1 MPDAIAARPARD
13 DSVLT
18 ALHQERL
25 EIVRDALVASGA
37 RRVMDLGCGSGAL
50 LSLLLAEPRF
60 ERILA
65 MDASATALQVVRG
78 EVLAGHADHARRVE
92 LIHGSWT
99 EAHTRCVGYQAAAL
113 VETIEHLDPRDLSRM
128 ERTVFEAY
136 QLGCIILTTP
146 NGDYN
151 SVLGMAPGEK
161 RDPDHRFE
169 WPRARFRKWCRGI
182 AGRNG
187 YTVGFAGIGDEDPDH
202 GTPTQMAT
210 FRKIQ
215 DRPSAA

>member
-1 MPDAIAARPARD
+1 M
-13 DSVLT
+13 LT
-18 ALHQERL
+18 ALHQQRL
-25 EIVRDALVASGA
+25 ETVRDALIASGA
-37 RRVMDLGCGSGAL
+37 SRVMDLGCGSGAL
-50 LSLLLAEPRF
+50 LSLLLAEPQF

-65 MDASATALQVVRG
+65 MDASATALQVVRS
-78 EVLAGHADHARRVE
+78 EVLAGQADRIQRVE

-99 EAHTRCVGYQAAAL
+99 ETHSRCAGCQAAAL

-136 QLGCIILTTP
+136 QLDSIILTTP

-182 AGRNG
+182 AGRHG
-187 YTVGFAGIGDEDPDH
+187 YQVRFTGIGNEDPNH
-202 GTPTQMAT
+202 GSPTQMAI
-210 FRKIQ
+210 FRKHHPPGLHP
-215 DRPSAA
+215 RRS

>member
-1 MPDAIAARPARD
+1 M
-13 DSVLT
+13 LT
-18 ALHQERL
+18 ALHQKRL
-25 EIVRDALVASGA
+25 EIVRDALLASGA
-37 RRVMDLGCGSGAL
+37 RRIMDLGCGSGAL
-50 LSLLLAEPRF
+50 LSLLLAEPQF

-78 EVLAGHADHARRVE
+78 EVLACHADHIRRVD

-99 EAHTRCVGYQAAAL
+99 EAHARCVGYQAAAL

-128 ERTVFEAY
+128 ERTVFAAY
-136 QLGCIILTTP
+136 QLDCIILTTP
-146 NGDYN
+146 NGDFN
-151 SVLGMAPGEK
+151 SVIGLAPGEK

-169 WPRARFRKWCRGI
+169 WPRARFQQWCRGI

-187 YTVGFAGIGDEDPDH
+187 YAVRFAGIGDEDPEH

-215 DRPSAA
+215 PPPSAV

>member
-1 MPDAIAARPARD
+1 M
-13 DSVLT
+13 LT
-18 ALHQERL
+18 ALHQQRL
-25 EIVRDALVASGA
+25 EIVRDALLASGA
-37 RRVMDLGCGSGAL
+37 RRIMDLGCGSGAL
-50 LSLLLAEPRF
+50 LSLLLAEPLF

-65 MDASATALQVVRG
+65 MDASATALQVVRS
-78 EVLAGHADHARRVE
+78 EILEPHADHARRVE
-92 LIHGSWT
+92 LLHGSWT
-99 EAHTRCVGYQAAAL
+99 EAHARCVGYQAAAL

-128 ERTVFEAY
+128 ERTVFAAY
-136 QLGCIILTTP
+136 RLDCIILTTP

-187 YTVGFAGIGDEDPDH
+187 YKVRFAGIGDEDLEH
-202 GTPTQMAT
+202 GTPTQMAV
-210 FRKIQ
+210 FEKIQ
-215 DRPSAA
+215 PHPSVTQARSPGSSAPEV